1 MSDPWVAYIAVGLAI
16 AMIAILGIG
25 LMSLARKSVK
35 VAVNVDVDMHEH
47 NTTNTQTKL
56 QNVSDSNIER
66 YGSFIR
72 GELRASHAGET
83 GAVWI
88 YRGILL
94 VNRLKRDPDIKI
106 FALHHLAT
114 EKAHL
119 AQFENIIHRFRG
131 SALLFIWTLA
141 GFTMGALSMMLGKNW
156 VYFTIYKVESFV
168 DIHYKQQIQ
177 ALSKCEFFCKSEI
190 IAMMETCNIDE
201 QAHRDE
207 ALNAINGEP
216 TKAMRV
222 WGRLVAGGSSCAVA
236 VAKRL

>member
-1 MSDPWVAYIAVGLAI
+1 MSDPWVAYIVVGLAI

-35 VAVNVDVDMHEH
+35 VAVNVDMHEH

-114 EKAHL
+114 E
-119 AQFENIIHRFRG
+119 IH
-131 SALLFIWTLA
+131 
-141 GFTMGALSMMLGKNW
+141 
-156 VYFTIYKVESFV
+156 TIR
-168 DIHYKQQIQ
+168 H
-177 ALSKCEFFCKSEI
+177 
-190 IAMMETCNIDE
+190 
-201 QAHRDE
+201 
-207 ALNAINGEP
+207 
-216 TKAMRV
+216 
-222 WGRLVAGGSSCAVA
+222 
-236 VAKRL
+236 